1 MNRPTLIQLFKDVN
15 LYPFQYQK
23 MKSQLYSLTYGRTA
37 YVRTNQSF
45 KQLTCPLINGS
56 ITAPNIRLADGS
68 TRSYMT
74 SAAALTCVIS
84 TFVNRRNRRCAKEAS
99 CCLGRMGAIDI
110 WLFI

>member
-1 MNRPTLIQLFKDVN
+1 MLIYTLSN
-15 LYPFQYQK
+15 MYQK
-23 MKSQLYSLTYGRTA
+23 MKSLTYGRTA

-45 KQLTCPLINGS
+45 KQLTWPLIDGS

-84 TFVNRRNRRCAKEAS
+84 TFVNRRNRQLTFGYSSRQPELEIGLQAETP
-99 CCLGRMGAIDI
+99 
-110 WLFI
+110 